1 MQKLSITNLK
11 KINKT
16 EVFVEFDNGNGTNLN
31 NDLVFKYGLTVSKA
45 IDFDAYQSVIREQSL
60 ISAKQIAYKFAT
72 YKPRTEYEVYLKLEK
87 EFRDD
92 VIKKAII
99 FLQKH
104 NILDDDNY
112 IKMYCKEKFNLK
124 GWSYFRL
131 RSELQKRGIDKQ
143 SFHNN
148 YRTLFSDNEV
158 LQKGEQIAQKK
169 MKTIKDSNPYIVRSK
184 LKNHLIRYGYNENFI
199 TQILDALLKSD
210 Q

>member
-45 IDFDAYQSVIREQSL
+45 IDFDTYETIIREQSL

-104 NILDDDNY
+104 NLLDDDNY
-112 IKMYCKEKFNLK
+112 IKMYCEEKFNLK

-131 RSELQKRGIDKQ
+131 RSELQKRGIEKGKFDL
-143 SFHNN
+143 N
-148 YRTLFSDNEV
+148 YSSLFSEDEIF
-158 LQKGEQIAQKK
+158 QRGELIAKKK
-169 MKTIKDSNPYIVRSK
+169 MKTIKDSNPYIIKNK
-184 LKNHLIRYGYNENFI
+184 LKNHLIRYGYKENII
-199 TQILDALLKSD
+199 TQILDALLKPGR
-210 Q
+210 